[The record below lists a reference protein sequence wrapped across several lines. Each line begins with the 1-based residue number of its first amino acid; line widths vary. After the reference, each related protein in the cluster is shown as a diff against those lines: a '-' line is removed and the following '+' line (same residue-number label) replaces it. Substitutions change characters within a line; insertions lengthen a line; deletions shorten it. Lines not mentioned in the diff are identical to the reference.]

1 MTFESYMKTLNTK
14 EFAPVRAALR
24 VAIASKPKGC
34 SSCPYSGR
42 IELPE
47 CPDAYTEKAQ
57 YCNLYDTSSIYG
69 GNNNDDRNN

>member
-1 MTFESYMKTLNTK
+1 MTFESYMKTLNTE

-24 VAIASKPKGC
+24 LAIASKPKGC

-69 GNNNDDRNN
+69 GNL